1 MTLFRRTIFRKPRL
15 LIIGCGDVGMR
26 MLPILVKTH
35 RVFVLTSQKEKMA
48 YFRSQGVVPIYGNLD
63 QPSTLS
69 RLIHLAPSVIH
80 LAPPNNFGAVDLR
93 TKTLLQVLGQG
104 QQARHLIYIS
114 TTGVYGDCQ
123 GDLVTE
129 IRTPNPKS
137 ARGHRRLSAEQQ
149 LRAWAISHKGRV
161 TILRVPG
168 IYAADRLPIERLK
181 NGSPALNPSEDVFT
195 NHIHADDLARIIILT
210 LYRGVSQRIIHACD
224 ASRLQ
229 MGEYFDLVANHFGL
243 PLPPRVAFAELKER
257 VSPAMISFMEES
269 RRINNDRLMEIG
281 CQLRYPTVGDFLKTL
296 DPNFPSV

>member
-93 TKTLLQVLGQG
+93 TKALLQVLGQG

-137 ARGHRRLSAEQQ
+137 ARGQRRLSAEQQ

-210 LYRGVSQRIIHACD
+210 LYRGVSQRIIH
-224 ASRLQ
+224 
-229 MGEYFDLVANHFGL
+229 VGL